1 MATTSHP
8 VRKVKHFLSTWAQ
21 TKEDID
27 HIVKA
32 YSRPWFNSEEE
43 AWEEL
48 QGVID
53 YIDELPISMQL
64 DARFKFLRHDIDK
77 LFTVECPSCELF
89 WLMQRY
95 KVIEPILETKAY
107 EFLRLQGRV

>member
-1 MATTSHP
+1 MATHA

-21 TKEDID
+21 SKEDIEY
-27 HIVKA
+27 IKTT
-32 YSRPWFNSEEE
+32 YQRPWFDSEEE
-43 AWEEL
+43 AWTEL
-48 QGVID
+48 QGIIT
-53 YIDELPISMQL
+53 YIDELPQSMQL

-77 LFTVECPSCELF
+77 LFTSECPSCELF

-107 EFLRLQGRV
+107 EFLKHQGRV